1 MARTKKRG
9 AAQGTTVQPKK
20 QKSDP
25 RIVQQWNAYFG
36 PGDLEDWQRL
46 MRDLGFQKEFQSKRS
61 CRKLSTQLIYH
72 CKALKKVWINIVDF
86 LAAIGHGNA
95 VYRFNSQHELSHYTL
110 NTGKIY
116 PRRWVTEGSPLR
128 ALFAHIRD
136 PWIAER
142 KVSKKEM
149 DEITNGLGDMKIVGH
164 GY

>member
-9 AAQGTTVQPKK
+9 AAPGTTVQPRK
-20 QKSDP
+20 QQSDT

-46 MRDLGFQKEFQSKRS
+46 MRDLGLQKEFQSKRS
-61 CRKLSTQLIYH
+61 CR
-72 CKALKKVWINIVDF
+72 KALKKVWINIVDF
-86 LAAIGHGNA
+86 MVAIGHGNA

-149 DEITNGLGDMKIVGH
+149 DEITNGLGDMKIVGQ